1 MIRVPSSMID
11 NALPDS
17 VGELAGRVEERMSA
31 VEQRLGEEIADRLS
45 VAQARAASVALAAVS
60 TLSVPAAAQS
70 VGELGQAMCGSGV
83 GQLVGFVFIGA
94 GMYYLIKSV
103 FKTMGALDKME
114 STSSGTAREGK
125 EELSGAATTGAAAFL
140 PAVAAGIF
148 EVLGINTVSCLDLS
162 SWSVIGTIVL
172 VPF

>member
-1 MIRVPSSMID
+1 MIQH
-11 NALPDS
+11 ALPDS
-17 VGELAGRVEERMSA
+17 VGDTASSVSDRMDA

-70 VGELGQAMCGSGV
+70 VGEFGQAMCGSGV

-94 GMYYLIKSV
+94 AMYYLIKSIL
-103 FKTMGALDKME
+103 KTMGALDKMN
-114 STSSGTAREGK
+114 STNQGAAREGK

-148 EVLGINTVSCLDLS
+148 EVLGVNTVSCLDPS